1 MKSGHDTLF
10 LVVRPI
16 LTEKMLTPT
25 SFVVVYFLSLS
36 ILPLTPCCCL
46 VTFDDDDEN
55 IVRTVPSSR
64 KNSATNTTSFPS
76 AEAEDAEWSYDINST
91 QIRIFQ
97 LDEIIQEVIAKVRS
111 DVLTIM
117 NFIAPPILRSSVR
130 RILSQMK
137 AIVDRA
143 TPKVIAI
150 IKEMTDIQFKN
161 IITCTIHVI
170 QSLSKQMMH
179 SSVVTFIQDTYINM
193 RDMLRRY
200 TPSAFLMSKEDD
212 HRW

>member
-1 MKSGHDTLF
+1 M
-10 LVVRPI
+10 RPI
-16 LTEKMLTPT
+16 LTEILLTPT

-55 IVRTVPSSR
+55 IVWTVPSSR

-117 NFIAPPILRSSVR
+117 NFIAPPTLRSSVR

-193 RDMLRRY
+193 QDMLRRY

>member
-1 MKSGHDTLF
+1 MTKT
-10 LVVRPI
+10 
-16 LTEKMLTPT
+16 
-25 SFVVVYFLSLS
+25 
-36 ILPLTPCCCL
+36 
-46 VTFDDDDEN
+46 
-55 IVRTVPSSR
+55 
-64 KNSATNTTSFPS
+64 TNTTSFPS

-97 LDEIIQEVIAKVRS
+97 LDEIIQEVLAKVRS

-193 RDMLRRY
+193 QDMLRRY